1 MDTLYAFMFEC
12 FAATALAVRVILS
25 VNERIRRE
33 DAHLK
38 VNIRILERRS
48 CRTLS
53 TEGRTTSPLT
63 FPADVWD
70 GGPFGE
76 RCCQPR
82 QTAAPGS
89 APDLTETSPSI
100 SHVIWVSEGVCALL
114 AVTLTRR
121 HKLFLS
127 RCSLMHLSL
136 IPPPYNNTKTNTC
149 LPCSNYTCT
158 HTLTVMCIMHFTK
171 RLVNVKQRQTPLY
184 FPLLLLLLLSFL
196 SFLEAGVHTDRDC
209 CCEAERDRANVVLC
223 KDGVSLWSGGRWG
236 QLIGEPA
243 LEWRAGLEEFI
254 KLPKQLA
261 YGPNYHMKPILHN
274 QPLPTIWLPILL
286 HYHPSHWKMASMDD
300 PSIVLYFSSPRPAW
314 ITTIPPMFLFPLC
327 S

>member
-1 MDTLYAFMFEC
+1 MWGFDRNLDLKVCWLDHFYFIKHPYEHSSMIVWTYSTLYVLCLNFVQLWLYLYMSFFC
-12 FAATALAVRVILS
+12 
-25 VNERIRRE
+25 RIKGCWE
-33 DAHLK
+33 K
-38 VNIRILERRS
+38 TQIYKYIRILKGRRY
-48 CRTLS
+48 RTLS
-53 TEGRTTSPLT
+53 TEGRTTSSLT

-136 IPPPYNNTKTNTC
+136 IPPPYKNTKTNTC
-149 LPCSNYTCT
+149 LPCSNYTCA
-158 HTLTVMCIMHFTK
+158 HTLTRMCIMHFTK

-184 FPLLLLLLLSFL
+184 FPLPLLLLLLFL
-196 SFLEAGVHTDRDC
+196 SFYFWRGLHTDRDC
-209 CCEAERDRANVVLC
+209 CCEAERDRTNVALC
-223 KDGVSLWSGGRWG
+223 KDGLSLWSGGRWG
-236 QLIGEPA
+236 QPIEEPA
-243 LEWRAGLEEFI
+243 LEWRVGLEEFI
-254 KLPKQLA
+254 
-261 YGPNYHMKPILHN
+261 
-274 QPLPTIWLPILL
+274 
-286 HYHPSHWKMASMDD
+286 S
-300 PSIVLYFSSPRPAW
+300 
-314 ITTIPPMFLFPLC
+314 FLC
-327 S
+327 N